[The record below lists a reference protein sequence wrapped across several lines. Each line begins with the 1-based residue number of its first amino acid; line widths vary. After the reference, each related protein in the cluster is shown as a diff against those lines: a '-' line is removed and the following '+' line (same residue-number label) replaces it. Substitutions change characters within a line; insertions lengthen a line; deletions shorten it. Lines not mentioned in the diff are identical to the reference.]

1 MQQAKSLFLY
11 LMGTKPDA
19 MLKITI
25 LVLFYFTFPLIIIY
39 MCKRWSVLKKLGS
52 IVLAYGFGLL
62 LGSIGILPQGSDAYR
77 LALQGK
83 AALPDTELQALLAA
97 GTISQ
102 YDSYVNSIAS
112 TQDLLVSVIV
122 PLAFPL
128 LLFSL
133 NIKRWLRF
141 AKEGFISMVLAL
153 ISVVAIVSSGY
164 FIFKNVV
171 PDSWKVAGMLVGVYT
186 GGTPN
191 LVSLKVALGVDPNLF
206 VMTSTYDMIV
216 GAITIIFFIT
226 IGPKI
231 FRAILPPFKHHG
243 DSGVT
248 DEMIE
253 EAESFE
259 DFTGMFR
266 KGRIFPLL
274 KALGLALLIFIVSF
288 GISLL
293 LPGVSQMVVV
303 ILSITTLA
311 VLASLINWINSI
323 EKTFQL
329 GMYFIL
335 VFSFTV
341 ASMADLKVIFSI
353 GFLGLF
359 GYITYA
365 YFGTL
370 LLHLLLSRIFKVNAD
385 DFLITTTAFVFS
397 PPFVPVV
404 AGALKNKDVII
415 TGITVGIIGYVIG
428 NYLGVALGYFLKA
441 F

>member
-1 MQQAKSLFLY
+1 M
-11 LMGTKPDA
+11 
-19 MLKITI
+19 KII
-25 LVLFYFTFPLIIIY
+25 LLILFYFTFPLVIIFL
-39 MCKRWSVLKKLGS
+39 CKKISILKKLGS
-52 IVLAYGFGLL
+52 IVLAYGFGLI
-62 LGSIGILPQGSDAYR
+62 LGSIGILPHGSDAYR
-77 LALQGK
+77 LALQGR
-83 AALPDTELQALLAA
+83 AALPDTELQALLDS
-97 GTISQ
+97 GTIKQ
-102 YDSYVNSIAS
+102 EDGYVNSIAS
-112 TQDLLVSVIV
+112 TQDMLVSIIV
-122 PLAFPL
+122 PLSFPL

-141 AKEGFISMVLAL
+141 AKEGFISMILAL
-153 ISVVAIVSSGY
+153 ISVIAIVASGY

-171 PDSWKVAGMLVGVYT
+171 PDCWKVAGMLVGVYT

-243 DSGVT
+243 DNEVT

-253 EAESFE
+253 EAEGFE
-259 DFTGMFR
+259 DFSGMFR
-266 KGRIFPLL
+266 KGRILPLL
-274 KALGLALLIFIVSF
+274 IALGIALLIFIASF
-288 GISLL
+288 GISML
-293 LPGVSQMVVV
+293 LPKVSQMVVV
-303 ILSITTLA
+303 ILSITTLGI
-311 VLASLINWINSI
+311 LGSLINWINKI
-323 EKTFQL
+323 EKSFQL

-335 VFSFTV
+335 VFSFAV
-341 ASMADLKVIFSI
+341 ASMADLRVVFSI

-359 GYITYA
+359 AYITYA

-370 LLHLLLSRIFKVNAD
+370 VLHILLSKIFNVNAD

-428 NYLGVALGYFLKA
+428 NYLGVGLGYFLKG

>member
-1 MQQAKSLFLY
+1 
-11 LMGTKPDA
+11 
-19 MLKITI
+19 MLKII
-25 LVLFYFTFPLIIIY
+25 LLVIFYFTFPLIIIHL
-39 MCKRWSVLKKLGS
+39 CKRWSFLNKLGS
-52 IVLAYGFGLL
+52 IVLAYGFGLI
-62 LGSIGILPQGSDAYR
+62 LGSVGILPQGSEAYH
-77 LALQGK
+77 LALQGR
-83 AALPDTELQALLAA
+83 AALPATEMQALLAS

-102 YDSYVNSIAS
+102 NDSYVNTVAS

-122 PLAFPL
+122 PLSFPL

-141 AKEGFISMVLAL
+141 AREGFISMILAL
-153 ISVVAIVSSGY
+153 VSVVVIVSSGY

-216 GAITIIFFIT
+216 GAITLIFFIT
-226 IGPKI
+226 AGPRI
-231 FRAILPPFKHHG
+231 FRALLPPFKHNG
-243 DSGVT
+243 DTEVT
-248 DEMIE
+248 DEMIH

-259 DFTGMFR
+259 DFSGMLK
-266 KGRIFPLL
+266 KGRLIPLI
-274 KALGLALLIFIVSF
+274 KALGLAILIFIASF

-293 LPGVSQMVVV
+293 LPGISQMVVV

-311 VLASLINWINSI
+311 ILASLINRINKI

-335 VFSFTV
+335 VFSLAV
-341 ASMADLKVIFSI
+341 ASMADLGVIFSI

-359 GYITYA
+359 GYISYA

-370 LLHLLLSRIFKVNAD
+370 ILHIILSKIFKVNAD

-428 NYLGVALGYFLKA
+428 NYLGVGLGYFLKG

>member
-1 MQQAKSLFLY
+1 MIKIVLLILLYFL
-11 LMGTKPDA
+11 
-19 MLKITI
+19 
-25 LVLFYFTFPLIIIY
+25 FPLVIIY
-39 MCKRWSVLKKLGS
+39 LCKRWSVLKKLGS
-52 IVLAYGFGLL
+52 IVLAYAFGLIF
-62 LGSIGILPQGSDAYR
+62 GSIGILPKGSDALY
-77 LALQGK
+77 LALQGRPSLPK
-83 AALPDTELQALLAA
+83 AEVETLISS
-97 GTISQ
+97 GTIDQ
-102 YDSYVNSIAS
+102 NDTYVNTILNA
-112 TQDLLVSVIV
+112 QDLLTSVVI

-133 NIKRWLRF
+133 NVKRWLKF
-141 AKEGFISMVLAL
+141 AREGLISMILAL
-153 ISVVAIVSSGY
+153 ISVVIIVSSGY
-164 FIFKNVV
+164 FIFKDVV
-171 PDSWKVAGMLVGVYT
+171 PDSWKVAGMLIGVYT

-206 VMTSTYDMIV
+206 LMTSTYDMIV

-226 IGPKI
+226 VGPRL
-231 FRAILPPFKHHG
+231 FRAILPPFKHLG
-243 DSGVT
+243 DSEDTTKAV
-248 DEMIE
+248 E

-259 DFTGMFR
+259 DFSGMFK
-266 KGRIFPLL
+266 KGRFFPLL
-274 KALGLALLIFIVSF
+274 GALGVSVLIFVMSF

-293 LPGVSQMVVV
+293 LPNISQMVVV

-311 VLASLINWINSI
+311 ILGSLITWLNKI

-335 VFSFTV
+335 VFSFAV
-341 ASMADLKVIFSI
+341 ASMANLQVIFSI

-359 GYITYA
+359 IYISYA

-370 LLHLLLSRIFKVNAD
+370 LLHLLLSKIFKVNAD

-415 TGITVGIIGYVIG
+415 TGITVGIIGYVLG
-428 NYLGVALGYFLKA
+428 NYLGVGLGYFLKG

>member
-1 MQQAKSLFLY
+1 MI
-11 LMGTKPDA
+11 
-19 MLKITI
+19 KII
-25 LVLFYFTFPLIIIY
+25 LLVLLYFTFPLVIIL
-39 MCKRWSVLKKLGS
+39 MCKRWSILKKLGS
-52 IVLAYGFGLL
+52 IVLAYGFGLI
-62 LGSIGILPQGSDAYR
+62 LGSSGIMPHGTDQYR
-77 LALQGK
+77 LALQGR
-83 AALPDTELQALLAA
+83 ASLPDTEMQALMAS

-102 YDSYVNSIAS
+102 GDVYVNNIAT
-112 TQDLLVSVIV
+112 TQDMLVSIIV
-122 PLAFPL
+122 PLSFPL

-133 NIKRWLRF
+133 NIRRWLRY
-141 AKEGFISMVLAL
+141 AKEGFISMILAL
-153 ISVVAIVSSGY
+153 ISVVAIVSSGF

-226 IGPKI
+226 LGPKV
-231 FRAILPPFKHHG
+231 FRAILPPFRYTG
-243 DSGVT
+243 QTGIS
-248 DEMIE
+248 DEMIH

-259 DFTGMFR
+259 DFSGMLK
-266 KGRIFPLL
+266 KGRIVPLL
-274 KALGLALLIFIVSF
+274 KALGLALIIFIASF

-293 LPGVSQMVVV
+293 LPDTSQMVVV
-303 ILSITTLA
+303 ILSITTLGII
-311 VLASLINWINSI
+311 ASLIERINKI
-323 EKTFQL
+323 EKTFQF

-335 VFSFTV
+335 VFSFAV

-359 GYITYA
+359 AYISYA
-365 YFGTL
+365 YFGSL
-370 LLHLLLSRIFKVNAD
+370 ILHLILSKIFRVNAD

-415 TGITVGIIGYVIG
+415 TGITVGIIGYIIG
-428 NYLGVALGYFLKA
+428 NYLGVGLGYFLKG

>member
-1 MQQAKSLFLY
+1 MI
-11 LMGTKPDA
+11 
-19 MLKITI
+19 KILL
-25 LVLFYFTFPLIIIY
+25 LVAFYFAFPLVIIS
-39 MCKRWSVLKKLGS
+39 MCKQWPVLKKVGS

-62 LGSIGILPQGSDAYR
+62 FGSLGILPGGSEAYN
-77 LALQGK
+77 LALQGR
-83 AALPDTELQALLAA
+83 AALPDAELKNLLAS
-97 GTISQ
+97 GVLTDT
-102 YDSYVNSIAS
+102 DSYVNTIAMV
-112 TQDLLVSVIV
+112 QDMLVSVVV
-122 PLAFPL
+122 PLSFPL

-133 NIKRWLRF
+133 NIRRWLRF

-153 ISVVAIVSSGY
+153 VSVVAIVISGF
-164 FIFKNVV
+164 FIFRNIV

-206 VMTSTYDMIV
+206 LMTSTYDMIV

-226 IGPKI
+226 AGPRV
-231 FRAILPPFKHHG
+231 FRAILPPFRHNG
-243 DSGVT
+243 NNDLT
-248 DEMIE
+248 DEAVAE
-253 EAESFE
+253 TESFE

-266 KGRIFPLL
+266 KGRLMPLL
-274 KALGLALLIFIVSF
+274 KALGIAVLIFIASF

-293 LPGVSQMVVV
+293 LPKVSQMVVV
-303 ILSITTLA
+303 ILSITTLGI
-311 VLASLINWINSI
+311 LGSLVPRINMI

-341 ASMADLKVIFSI
+341 ASMANLGVIFSI

-359 GYITYA
+359 AYISYA
-365 YFGTL
+365 YFGSL
-370 LLHLLLSRIFKVNAD
+370 FLHLLLSKIFRVNAD
-385 DFLITTTAFVFS
+385 DYLITTTAFVFS

-415 TGITVGIIGYVIG
+415 TGITVGIIGYIIG
-428 NYLGVALGYFLKA
+428 NYLGVGLGYFLKA

>member
-1 MQQAKSLFLY
+1 M
-11 LMGTKPDA
+11 
-19 MLKITI
+19 
-25 LVLFYFTFPLIIIY
+25 
-39 MCKRWSVLKKLGS
+39 
-52 IVLAYGFGLL
+52 LAYGFGLI
-62 LGSIGILPQGSDAYR
+62 LGSSGIMPHGTDQYR
-77 LALQGK
+77 LALQGR
-83 AALPDTELQALLAA
+83 ASLPDTEMQALMAS

-102 YDSYVNSIAS
+102 GDVYVNNIAT
-112 TQDLLVSVIV
+112 TQDMLVSIIV
-122 PLAFPL
+122 PLSFPL

-133 NIKRWLRF
+133 NIRRWLRY
-141 AKEGFISMVLAL
+141 AKEGFISMILAL
-153 ISVVAIVSSGY
+153 ISVVAIVSSGF

-226 IGPKI
+226 LGPKV
-231 FRAILPPFKHHG
+231 FRAILPPFRYTG
-243 DSGVT
+243 QTGIS
-248 DEMIE
+248 DEMIH

-259 DFTGMFR
+259 DFSGMLK
-266 KGRIFPLL
+266 KGRIVPLL
-274 KALGLALLIFIVSF
+274 KALGLALIIFIASF

-293 LPGVSQMVVV
+293 LPDTSQMVVV
-303 ILSITTLA
+303 ILSITTLGII
-311 VLASLINWINSI
+311 ASLIERINKI
-323 EKTFQL
+323 EKTFQF

-335 VFSFTV
+335 VFSFAV

-359 GYITYA
+359 AYISYA
-365 YFGTL
+365 YFGSL
-370 LLHLLLSRIFKVNAD
+370 ILHLILSKIFRVNAD

-415 TGITVGIIGYVIG
+415 TGITVGIIGYIIG
-428 NYLGVALGYFLKA
+428 NYLGVGLGYFLKG

>member
-1 MQQAKSLFLY
+1 MFKV
-11 LMGTKPDA
+11 
-19 MLKITI
+19 I
-25 LVLFYFTFPLIIIY
+25 LLLIFYFAFPLVIIY
-39 MCKRWSVLKKLGS
+39 MCKRWSFLKKLGS
-52 IVLAYGFGLL
+52 IVLAYGFGLI
-62 LGSIGILPQGSDAYR
+62 LGSTGLLPQGSDAYK
-77 LALQGK
+77 LALQGR
-83 AALPDTELQALLAA
+83 AALPDQEMQALLGA

-102 YDSYVNSIAS
+102 GDTYVNSIAS
-112 TQDLLVSVIV
+112 SQDMLVSVIV

-133 NIKRWLRF
+133 NIKRWLHF
-141 AKEGFISMVLAL
+141 AKEGFISMILAL
-153 ISVVAIVSSGY
+153 ISVIAIVSSGY

-216 GAITIIFFIT
+216 GAITIVFFIT
-226 IGPKI
+226 AGPRL
-231 FRAILPPFKHHG
+231 FRAILPPFKHIA
-243 DSGVT
+243 DTDLT

-253 EAESFE
+253 ETESFE

-266 KGRIFPLL
+266 KGRMLPLL
-274 KALGLALLIFIVSF
+274 KALGLALLIFITSF
-288 GISLL
+288 AISLL
-293 LPGVSQMVVV
+293 LPKISQMVVV

-311 VLASLINWINSI
+311 ILASLINWINKI

-341 ASMADLKVIFSI
+341 ASMADLGVIFSI

-359 GYITYA
+359 AYISYA

-370 LLHLLLSRIFKVNAD
+370 ILHLLLSKIFKINSD

-415 TGITVGIIGYVIG
+415 TGITVGILGYIIG
-428 NYLGVALGYFLKA
+428 NYLGVGLAYFLKG

>member
-1 MQQAKSLFLY
+1 
-11 LMGTKPDA
+11 
-19 MLKITI
+19 
-25 LVLFYFTFPLIIIY
+25 
-39 MCKRWSVLKKLGS
+39 
-52 IVLAYGFGLL
+52 
-62 LGSIGILPQGSDAYR
+62 
-77 LALQGK
+77 LQGR
-83 AALPDTELQALLAA
+83 ASLPDTEMQALMAS

-102 YDSYVNSIAS
+102 GDVYVNNIAT
-112 TQDLLVSVIV
+112 TQDMLVSIIV
-122 PLAFPL
+122 PLSFPL

-133 NIKRWLRF
+133 NIRRWLRY
-141 AKEGFISMVLAL
+141 AKEGFISMILAL
-153 ISVVAIVSSGY
+153 ISVVAIVSSGF

-226 IGPKI
+226 LGPKV
-231 FRAILPPFKHHG
+231 FRAILPPFRYTG
-243 DSGVT
+243 QTGIS
-248 DEMIE
+248 DEMIH

-259 DFTGMFR
+259 DFSGMLK
-266 KGRIFPLL
+266 KGRIVPLL
-274 KALGLALLIFIVSF
+274 KALGLALIIFIASF

-293 LPGVSQMVVV
+293 LPDTSQMVVV
-303 ILSITTLA
+303 ILSITTLGII
-311 VLASLINWINSI
+311 ASLIERINKI
-323 EKTFQL
+323 EKTFQF

-335 VFSFTV
+335 VFSFAV

-359 GYITYA
+359 AYISYA
-365 YFGTL
+365 YFGSL
-370 LLHLLLSRIFKVNAD
+370 ILHLILSKIFRVNAD

-415 TGITVGIIGYVIG
+415 TGITVGIIGYIIG
-428 NYLGVALGYFLKA
+428 NYLGVGLGYFLKG

>member
-1 MQQAKSLFLY
+1 MV
-11 LMGTKPDA
+11 
-19 MLKITI
+19 KII
-25 LVLFYFTFPLIIIY
+25 LLLILYFTFPLVIIY
-39 MCKRWSVLKKLGS
+39 MCRRWSALKKLGT
-52 IVLAYGFGLL
+52 IVLAYGFGIV
-62 LGSIGILPQGSDAYR
+62 LGSSGILPQGSDAYK
-77 LALQGK
+77 LALQGR
-83 AALPDTELQALLAA
+83 AALPGTEIETLRAA

-102 YDSYVNSIAS
+102 NDDYVNSIA
-112 TQDLLVSVIV
+112 TAQDMLVSIIV

-133 NIKRWLRF
+133 NIKKWLRF
-141 AKEGFISMVLAL
+141 ARDGFISMVLAI
-153 ISVVAIVSSGY
+153 ISVVVIVSSGY

-206 VMTSTYDMIV
+206 VITSTYDMIV

-226 IGPKI
+226 IGPRL
-231 FRAILPPFKHHG
+231 FRSILPPFKHG
-243 DSGVT
+243 GNVELT
-248 DEMIE
+248 DEIAE
-253 EAESFE
+253 EAESFD
-259 DFTGMFR
+259 DFSGMLQ
-266 KGRIFPLL
+266 KGRAFPLL
-274 KALGLALLIFIVSF
+274 KALGLALGIFIISF

-293 LPGVSQMVVV
+293 LPKISQMVVV

-311 VLASLINWINSI
+311 VLASLVNWINKI

-335 VFSFTV
+335 VFSFAV
-341 ASMADLKVIFSI
+341 ASMADMKVIFSI

-359 GYITYA
+359 AYISYA
-365 YFGTL
+365 YFGSL
-370 LLHLLLSRIFKVNAD
+370 ILHLILSKIFKVNAD
-385 DFLITTTAFVFS
+385 DFLITTTAFIFS

-415 TGITVGIIGYVIG
+415 TGITVGILGYIIG
-428 NYLGVALGYFLKA
+428 NYLGVGLGYFLKG

>member
-1 MQQAKSLFLY
+1 MI
-11 LMGTKPDA
+11 
-19 MLKITI
+19 KII
-25 LVLFYFTFPLIIIY
+25 LLILFYFAFPLIIIF
-39 MCKRWSVLKKLGS
+39 MCKKWSGLKKLGS
-52 IVLAYGFGLL
+52 IVLAYAFGLI
-62 LGSIGILPQGSDAYR
+62 LGSSGILPQGSEPYK
-77 LALQGK
+77 LALQGR
-83 AALPDTELQALLAA
+83 AALPGTEMEALMAA

-102 YDSYVNSIAS
+102 GDSYVNSIAS
-112 TQDLLVSVIV
+112 AQDMLVSVIV
-122 PLAFPL
+122 PLSFPL

-133 NIKRWLRF
+133 NIRRWLRF
-141 AKEGFISMVLAL
+141 AKDGFISMALAL
-153 ISVVAIVSSGY
+153 VSVVIIVSSGY
-164 FIFKNVV
+164 FIFKHVV

-226 IGPKI
+226 AGPKI
-231 FRAILPPFKHHG
+231 FRAILPPFKHDVVSEG
-243 DSGVT
+243 IGK
-248 DEMIE
+248 DEVAA

-259 DFTGMFR
+259 DYSGMLKR
-266 KGRIFPLL
+266 GRVIPLL

-293 LPGVSQMVVV
+293 LPNVSQMVVV

-311 VLASLINWINSI
+311 ILASLVPWINKI

-341 ASMADLKVIFSI
+341 ASMADLKVMFSI

-359 GYITYA
+359 AYISYA
-365 YFGTL
+365 YFGSL
-370 LLHLLLSRIFKVNAD
+370 ILHLVLSKIFRVNAD

-428 NYLGVALGYFLKA
+428 NYLGVGLGYFLKG

>member
-1 MQQAKSLFLY
+1 M
-11 LMGTKPDA
+11 MI
-19 MLKITI
+19 KILLLI
-25 LVLFYFTFPLIIIY
+25 LFYFAFPLVIIY

-62 LGSIGILPQGSDAYR
+62 LGSIGLFPRGSDAYN
-77 LALQGK
+77 LALQGR
-83 AALPDTELQALLAA
+83 AALPDSEMQALLGA
-97 GTISQ
+97 GKISQ
-102 YDSYVNSIAS
+102 GDSYVNSIAS
-112 TQDLLVSVIV
+112 AQDMLVSVIV
-122 PLAFPL
+122 PLSFPL

-133 NIKRWLRF
+133 NIKRWLRY
-141 AKEGFISMVLAL
+141 AKEGFISMILAL
-153 ISVVAIVSSGY
+153 ISVIAIVSSGY

-171 PDSWKVAGMLVGVYT
+171 PESWKVAGMLVGVYT

-226 IGPKI
+226 VGPRV
-231 FRAILPPFKHHG
+231 FRAILPPFIKHG
-243 DSGVT
+243 ETEVT
-248 DEMIE
+248 NEMIE

-259 DFTGMFR
+259 DFTGMLR
-266 KGRIFPLL
+266 KGRLIPLL
-274 KALGLALLIFIVSF
+274 KAFGLALLIFILSF
-288 GISLL
+288 CISLL

-311 VLASLINWINSI
+311 ILASLIDRINRI

-341 ASMADLKVIFSI
+341 ASMADLGVIFSI

-359 GYITYA
+359 AYISYA

-370 LLHLLLSRIFKVNAD
+370 ILHIILSKIFRVNAD

-428 NYLGVALGYFLKA
+428 NYLGVGLGYFLKG

>member
-1 MQQAKSLFLY
+1 M
-11 LMGTKPDA
+11 M
-19 MLKITI
+19 KII
-25 LVLFYFTFPLIIIY
+25 LLVLFYFTFPLVIIY
-39 MCKRWSVLKKLGS
+39 LCKRWSFLNKLGS
-52 IVLAYGFGLL
+52 IVLAYGFGLI
-62 LGSIGILPQGSDAYR
+62 LGSIGILPRGSEAYQV
-77 LALQGK
+77 ALQGR
-83 AALPDTELQALLAA
+83 AALPDTEIQALLAS
-97 GTISQ
+97 GTIDQ
-102 YDSYVNSIAS
+102 GDAYVNSIAS
-112 TQDLLVSVIV
+112 TQDMMVSVIV
-122 PLAFPL
+122 PLSFPL

-133 NIKRWLRF
+133 NIKRWFRF
-141 AKEGFISMVLAL
+141 AREGFISMILAL
-153 ISVVAIVSSGY
+153 ISVVVIVSSGY

-226 IGPKI
+226 AGPKI
-231 FRAILPPFKHHG
+231 FRAILPPFKHNG
-243 DSGVT
+243 ETEVT
-248 DEMIE
+248 DELMH

-259 DFTGMFR
+259 DFSGMLV
-266 KGRIFPLL
+266 KGRIVPLL
-274 KALGLALLIFIVSF
+274 KALGLALLIFVLSYV
-288 GISLL
+288 ISLL
-293 LPGVSQMVVV
+293 LPKISQMVVV
-303 ILSITTLA
+303 ILSITTFA
-311 VLASLINWINSI
+311 ILASLISWINRI

-335 VFSFTV
+335 VFSFAV
-341 ASMADLKVIFSI
+341 ASMADLSVIFSI

-359 GYITYA
+359 AYISYA

-370 LLHLLLSRIFKVNAD
+370 ILHIILSKIFRINAD

-404 AGALKNKDVII
+404 AAALKNKDVII

-428 NYLGVALGYFLKA
+428 NYLGVGLGYFLKGVSL
-441 F
+441 

>member
-1 MQQAKSLFLY
+1 
-11 LMGTKPDA
+11 
-19 MLKITI
+19 
-25 LVLFYFTFPLIIIY
+25 
-39 MCKRWSVLKKLGS
+39 
-52 IVLAYGFGLL
+52 
-62 LGSIGILPQGSDAYR
+62 
-77 LALQGK
+77 
-83 AALPDTELQALLAA
+83 
-97 GTISQ
+97 
-102 YDSYVNSIAS
+102 
-112 TQDLLVSVIV
+112 
-122 PLAFPL
+122 

-141 AKEGFISMVLAL
+141 AKEGFISMILAL
-153 ISVVAIVSSGY
+153 ISVIAIVASGY

-171 PDSWKVAGMLVGVYT
+171 PDCWKVAGMLVGVYT

-243 DSGVT
+243 DNEVT

-253 EAESFE
+253 EAEGFE
-259 DFTGMFR
+259 DFSGMFR
-266 KGRIFPLL
+266 KGRILPLL
-274 KALGLALLIFIVSF
+274 IALGIALLIFIASF
-288 GISLL
+288 GISML
-293 LPGVSQMVVV
+293 LPKVSQMVVV
-303 ILSITTLA
+303 ILSITTLGI
-311 VLASLINWINSI
+311 LGSLINWINKI
-323 EKTFQL
+323 EKSFQL

-335 VFSFTV
+335 VFSFAV
-341 ASMADLKVIFSI
+341 ASMADLRVVFSI

-359 GYITYA
+359 AYITYA

-370 LLHLLLSRIFKVNAD
+370 VLHILLSKIFNVNAD

-428 NYLGVALGYFLKA
+428 NYLGVGLGYFLKG

>member
-1 MQQAKSLFLY
+1 MI
-11 LMGTKPDA
+11 
-19 MLKITI
+19 KIVL
-25 LVLFYFTFPLIIIY
+25 LVLFYFTFPLVIIY
-39 MCKRWSVLKKLGS
+39 VCKRWSILKKTGS
-52 IVLAYGFGLL
+52 IVLAYGFGLII
-62 LGSIGILPQGSDAYR
+62 GSIGILPQGSDSYR
-77 LALQGK
+77 LALQGR
-83 AALPDTELQALLAA
+83 AALPKPELESLLGS

-102 YDSYVNSIAS
+102 DDSYVNSIAS
-112 TQDLLVSVIV
+112 AQDMLVSIIV
-122 PLAFPL
+122 PLSFPL

-141 AKEGFISMVLAL
+141 AKEGFISMILAL
-153 ISVVAIVSSGY
+153 ISVVVIVSSGY

-226 IGPKI
+226 VGPGI
-231 FRAILPPFKHHG
+231 FRAILPPFKHNG
-243 DSGVT
+243 GTELT
-248 DEMIE
+248 DEIIKE
-253 EAESFE
+253 TESFE
-259 DFTGMFR
+259 DFSGMFR
-266 KGRIFPLL
+266 KGRLLPLL
-274 KALGLALLIFIVSF
+274 KALGLALLIFIASF
-288 GISLL
+288 GVSLL
-293 LPGVSQMVVV
+293 MPGISQMVVV
-303 ILSITTLA
+303 ILSITTLSII
-311 VLASLINWINSI
+311 ASLINWINKI

-335 VFSFTV
+335 VFSFTI
-341 ASMADLKVIFSI
+341 ASMADLGVVFSI

-359 GYITYA
+359 AYISYA

-370 LLHLLLSRIFKVNAD
+370 ILHLLLSRIFRVNAD

-428 NYLGVALGYFLKA
+428 NYLGVGLGYFLKG

>member
-1 MQQAKSLFLY
+1 MIKLIL
-11 LMGTKPDA
+11 
-19 MLKITI
+19 
-25 LVLFYFTFPLIIIY
+25 LVLFYFTFPLVIIY
-39 MCKRWSVLKKLGS
+39 MCKRWSILKKLGS
-52 IVLAYGFGLL
+52 IVLAYGFGLIF
-62 LGSIGILPQGSDAYR
+62 GSIGILPQGSDAYR
-77 LALQGK
+77 LALQGR
-83 AALPDTELQALLAA
+83 AALPDTEMQSLLAA
-97 GTISQ
+97 GTLSQ
-102 YDSYVNSIAS
+102 NDNYVNSIAS
-112 TQDLLVSVIV
+112 IQDMLISLIV
-122 PLAFPL
+122 PLSFPL

-141 AKEGFISMVLAL
+141 AKEGFISMILAL

-226 IGPKI
+226 VGPRL
-231 FRAILPPFKHHG
+231 FRAILPPFRHYG
-243 DSGVT
+243 EVAGT
-248 DEMIE
+248 DEAIE
-253 EAESFE
+253 ETESFE
-259 DFTGMFR
+259 DFSGMFR
-266 KGRIFPLL
+266 KGRLLPLI
-274 KALGLALLIFIVSF
+274 KALFLALLIFILSF

-293 LPGVSQMVVV
+293 LPKISQMVVV

-311 VLASLINWINSI
+311 IFASLINWINKI

-335 VFSFTV
+335 VFSFAV
-341 ASMADLKVIFSI
+341 ASMADLGIIFSI

-359 GYITYA
+359 GYISYA
-365 YFGTL
+365 YFGSL
-370 LLHLLLSRIFKVNAD
+370 LLHLLLSKIFRVNAD

-428 NYLGVALGYFLKA
+428 NYLGVGLGYFLKG

>member
-1 MQQAKSLFLY
+1 MI
-11 LMGTKPDA
+11 
-19 MLKITI
+19 KILL
-25 LVLFYFTFPLIIIY
+25 LVVFYFAFPLVIIY
-39 MCKRWSVLKKLGS
+39 LCKKWSILKKLGS
-52 IVLAYGFGLL
+52 IVLAYGFGLI
-62 LGSIGILPQGSDAYR
+62 LGSTGILPHGSDAYR
-77 LALQGK
+77 LALQGR
-83 AALPDTELQALLAA
+83 AALKDTEMKALLDS

-102 YDSYVNSIAS
+102 GDSFVNSIAA
-112 TQDLLVSVIV
+112 TQDLLVSIIV
-122 PLAFPL
+122 PLSFPL

-133 NIKRWLRF
+133 NIKRWIRF
-141 AKEGFISMVLAL
+141 AREGFISMILAL
-153 ISVVAIVSSGY
+153 ISVIIIVSSGY
-164 FIFKNVV
+164 LIFRKIV

-216 GAITIIFFIT
+216 GAITLIFFIT
-226 IGPKI
+226 IGPRL
-231 FRAILPPFKHHG
+231 FRAFLPPFRHTMSTEVSDKI
-243 DSGVT
+243 
-248 DEMIE
+248 IE

-259 DFTGMFR
+259 DYSGMFR
-266 KGRIFPLL
+266 KDRITPLIKSL
-274 KALGLALLIFIVSF
+274 ALALLIFIVSF

-293 LPGVSQMVVV
+293 IPKVSQMVVV
-303 ILSITTLA
+303 ILSITTLGI
-311 VLASLINWINSI
+311 LASLINWINKI

-335 VFSFTV
+335 VFSFIV
-341 ASMADLKVIFSI
+341 ASMANLGVVFSI

-359 GYITYA
+359 AYISYA

-370 LLHLLLSRIFKVNAD
+370 ILHILLSKIFKVNAD

-404 AGALKNKDVII
+404 AGAFKNKDVIL

-428 NYLGVALGYFLKA
+428 NYLGVALAYFLKG

>member
-1 MQQAKSLFLY
+1 
-11 LMGTKPDA
+11 
-19 MLKITI
+19 MLKII
-25 LVLFYFTFPLIIIY
+25 LLVLFYFTFPLVIIY
-39 MCKRWSVLKKLGS
+39 LCKRWSVLKKLGS

-77 LALQGK
+77 LALQGR
-83 AALPDTELQALLAA
+83 AALPDTEMQALLAS

-102 YDSYVNSIAS
+102 DDSYVNSIAS
-112 TQDLLVSVIV
+112 TQDMLVSVIV

-141 AKEGFISMVLAL
+141 AREGFVSMILAL

-164 FIFKNVV
+164 FIFRNVV

-226 IGPKI
+226 VGPKI
-231 FRAILPPFKHHG
+231 FRAILPPFKHNR
-243 DSGVT
+243 DTEVT

-266 KGRIFPLL
+266 KGRFIPLL
-274 KALGLALLIFIVSF
+274 KALGLALLIFIASF

-293 LPGVSQMVVV
+293 LPKVSQMVVV
-303 ILSITTLA
+303 ILSITTIA
-311 VLASLINWINSI
+311 ILASLINWINKI

-341 ASMADLKVIFSI
+341 ASMADLGVIFSI

-359 GYITYA
+359 GYISYA

-370 LLHLLLSRIFKVNAD
+370 ILHLILSKIFKVNAD

-428 NYLGVALGYFLKA
+428 NYLGVGLGYFLKG

>member
-1 MQQAKSLFLY
+1 MI
-11 LMGTKPDA
+11 
-19 MLKITI
+19 KITVLI
-25 LVLFYFTFPLIIIY
+25 LFYFCFPLVIILL
-39 MCKRWSVLKKLGS
+39 CKQWPVLKKLGS

-62 LGSIGILPQGSDAYR
+62 FGSTGILPEGSDAFHF
-77 LALQGK
+77 ALQGRASLPETELMALK
-83 AALPDTELQALLAA
+83 AA
-97 GTISQ
+97 GKIS
-102 YDSYVNSIAS
+102 DSDIFVNKIAS
-112 TQDLLVSVIV
+112 SQDLLVSVIV
-122 PLAFPL
+122 PLSFPL

-133 NIKRWLRF
+133 NIRRWLRF
-141 AKEGFISMVLAL
+141 AKDGFISMILAL
-153 ISVVAIVSSGY
+153 ISVVAVVISGF
-164 FIFKNVV
+164 FIFKDIV

-191 LVSLKVALGVDPNLF
+191 LVSLKVALGIDPNLF

-226 IGPKI
+226 AGPRI
-231 FRAILPPFKHHG
+231 FRAILPPFKPQG
-243 DSGVT
+243 N
-248 DEMIE
+248 DEINE
-253 EAESFE
+253 KALQEAESFE
-259 DFTGMFR
+259 DFTGMF
-266 KGRIFPLL
+266 KNGRIIPLS
-274 KALGLALLIFIVSF
+274 KAMGLSLLIFIIAF

-311 VLASLINWINSI
+311 VVASLVDRINKI

-341 ASMADLKVIFSI
+341 ASMANLSVIFSI

-359 GYITYA
+359 GYISYA
-365 YFGTL
+365 YFGSL
-370 LLHLLLSRIFKVNAD
+370 FLHLILSKIFRVNAD

-415 TGITVGIIGYVIG
+415 TGITVGIIGYIIG
-428 NYLGVALGYFLKA
+428 NYLGVGLGYFLKG

>member
-1 MQQAKSLFLY
+1 M
-11 LMGTKPDA
+11 
-19 MLKITI
+19 KII
-25 LVLFYFTFPLIIIY
+25 FLVLFYFLFPFVIIY
-39 MCKRWSVLKKLGS
+39 MCKRWPVLKKLGS
-52 IVLAYGFGLL
+52 IVLAYGFGLI
-62 LGSIGILPQGSDAYR
+62 LGSSGLLPHGSEAYR
-77 LALQGK
+77 MALQGR
-83 AALPDTELQALLAA
+83 AALPDTEMRVLLDS

-102 YDSYVNSIAS
+102 DDSYVNSIAS
-112 TQDLLVSVIV
+112 TQDMLVSIIV
-122 PLAFPL
+122 PLSFPL

-141 AKEGFISMVLAL
+141 AKEGFISMILAL
-153 ISVVAIVSSGY
+153 ISVIAIVSSGY

-171 PDSWKVAGMLVGVYT
+171 PDCWKVAGMLVGVYT
-186 GGTPN
+186 GGTPT
-191 LVSLKVALGVDPNLF
+191 LVSLKVALGVNPNLF

-226 IGPKI
+226 IGPRI

-243 DSGVT
+243 DTEVT
-248 DEMIE
+248 DEIIG

-259 DFTGMFR
+259 DFSGMFR
-266 KGRIFPLL
+266 KGRILPLL
-274 KALGLALLIFIVSF
+274 IALGIALLIFIASF
-288 GISLL
+288 GISML
-293 LPGVSQMVVV
+293 LPKVSQMVVV
-303 ILSITTLA
+303 ILSITTLGI
-311 VLASLINWINSI
+311 LGSLINWINKI
-323 EKTFQL
+323 EKSFQL

-335 VFSFTV
+335 VFSFAV
-341 ASMADLKVIFSI
+341 ASMADLRVVFSI

-359 GYITYA
+359 AYITYA

-370 LLHLLLSRIFKVNAD
+370 VLHILLSKIFNVNAD

-428 NYLGVALGYFLKA
+428 NYLGVGLGYFLKG

>member
-1 MQQAKSLFLY
+1 MI
-11 LMGTKPDA
+11 
-19 MLKITI
+19 KII
-25 LVLFYFTFPLIIIY
+25 LLVLFYFTFPLVIIY
-39 MCKRWSVLKKLGS
+39 MCKKWSVLMKLGS

-62 LGSIGILPQGSDAYR
+62 FGSIGILPQGSDAYK
-77 LALQGK
+77 LALQGR
-83 AALPDTELQALLAA
+83 ASLPKPEMETLFSS

-102 YDSYVNSIAS
+102 EDYYVNKIAS
-112 TQDLLVSVIV
+112 TQDMLISVIV

-133 NIKRWLRF
+133 NIKRWLRY
-141 AKEGFISMVLAL
+141 AKAGFISMLLAL
-153 ISVVAIVSSGY
+153 VSVIVIIISGF
-164 FIFKNVV
+164 FIFENVI

-206 VMTSTYDMIV
+206 VMTSTYDMIL

-226 IGPKI
+226 LGPTV
-231 FRAILPPFKHHG
+231 FRAILPKFKHIKEEE
-243 DSGVT
+243 STEVN
-248 DEMIE
+248 IA

-259 DFTGMFR
+259 DFSGMFR
-266 KGRIFPLL
+266 KGRLVPLIQS
-274 KALGLALLIFIVSF
+274 LGIALLIFIASF

-293 LPGVSQMVVV
+293 LPGISQMVVV

-311 VLASLINWINSI
+311 IIASLVTWINKI

-335 VFSFTV
+335 VFSLTV
-341 ASMADLKVIFSI
+341 ASMADVKTIFSI
-353 GFLGLF
+353 GYLGLF
-359 GYITYA
+359 TYISYA
-365 YFGTL
+365 YFGSL
-370 LLHLLLSRIFKVNAD
+370 FLHLLLAKIFRINAD
-385 DFLITTTAFVFS
+385 DYLITTTAFVFS

-415 TGITVGIIGYVIG
+415 TGITVGIVGYIVG
-428 NYLGVALGYFLKA
+428 NYLGVALAYFLKG

>member
-1 MQQAKSLFLY
+1 MI
-11 LMGTKPDA
+11 
-19 MLKITI
+19 KII
-25 LVLFYFTFPLIIIY
+25 LLVIFYFVFPLVIIFL
-39 MCKRWSVLKKLGS
+39 CKKWSVLKKLGS
-52 IVLAYGFGLL
+52 IVLAYGFGLIF
-62 LGSIGILPQGSDAYR
+62 GSIGILPQGSEVYK
-77 LALQGK
+77 LSLQGR
-83 AALPDTELQALLAA
+83 AALPDTEMEALIAS
-97 GTISQ
+97 GTIGQ
-102 YDSYVNSIAS
+102 DDTYVNSIAS
-112 TQDLLVSVIV
+112 TQDLLISIIV

-141 AKEGFISMVLAL
+141 AKQGFISMILAL

-164 FIFKNVV
+164 LIFKNIV

-226 IGPKI
+226 VGPKL
-231 FRAILPPFKHHG
+231 FRAILPPFKH
-243 DSGVT
+243 SGETEAT
-248 DEMIE
+248 DAMIE

-266 KGRIFPLL
+266 KGRFLPLL
-274 KALGLALLIFIVSF
+274 KALGLALIIFISSF

-293 LPGVSQMVVV
+293 MPGISQMVVV

-311 VLASLINWINSI
+311 ILASLINWINKI

-341 ASMADLKVIFSI
+341 ASMADLGVIFSI

-359 GYITYA
+359 AYITYA

-370 LLHLLLSRIFKVNAD
+370 FLHLILSKIFKVNAD

-428 NYLGVALGYFLKA
+428 NYLGVALGYFLKGL
-441 F
+441 

>member
-1 MQQAKSLFLY
+1 MH
-11 LMGTKPDA
+11 
-19 MLKITI
+19 
-25 LVLFYFTFPLIIIY
+25 
-39 MCKRWSVLKKLGS
+39 
-52 IVLAYGFGLL
+52 
-62 LGSIGILPQGSDAYR
+62 
-77 LALQGK
+77 
-83 AALPDTELQALLAA
+83 ALLDL

-102 YDSYVNSIAS
+102 DDSYVNSIAS
-112 TQDLLVSVIV
+112 TQDLLVSIIV
-122 PLAFPL
+122 PLSFPL

-141 AKEGFISMVLAL
+141 AKEGFISMILAL
-153 ISVVAIVSSGY
+153 ISVIAIVSSGY

-171 PDSWKVAGMLVGVYT
+171 PDCWKVAGMLVGVYT

-226 IGPKI
+226 IGPRI

-243 DSGVT
+243 DTEVT
-248 DEMIE
+248 DEMIK

-259 DFTGMFR
+259 DFSGMLR
-266 KGRIFPLL
+266 KGRILPLL
-274 KALGLALLIFIVSF
+274 MALGIALLIFIASF

-293 LPGVSQMVVV
+293 LPRVSQMVVV
-303 ILSITTLA
+303 ILSITTLGI
-311 VLASLINWINSI
+311 LGSLINRINKI
-323 EKTFQL
+323 EKSFQL

-335 VFSFTV
+335 VFSFAV
-341 ASMADLKVIFSI
+341 ASMADLRVVFNI

-359 GYITYA
+359 GYISYA

-370 LLHLLLSRIFKVNAD
+370 FLHILLSKIFKVNAD

-428 NYLGVALGYFLKA
+428 NYLGVGLGYFLKG

>member
-1 MQQAKSLFLY
+1 MI
-11 LMGTKPDA
+11 
-19 MLKITI
+19 KII
-25 LVLFYFTFPLIIIY
+25 LLVLFYFAFPLVIIY
-39 MCKRWSVLKKLGS
+39 MCKKWSGLKKLGS
-52 IVLAYGFGLL
+52 IVLAYAFGLI
-62 LGSIGILPQGSDAYR
+62 LGSSGVLPQGSDSYK
-77 LALQGK
+77 LALQGR
-83 AALPDTELQALLAA
+83 AALPSTEMEALMAS

-102 YDSYVNSIAS
+102 GDSYVNSIAS
-112 TQDLLVSVIV
+112 AQDMLVSVIV
-122 PLAFPL
+122 PLSFPL

-133 NIKRWLRF
+133 NIRRWLRF
-141 AKEGFISMVLAL
+141 AKDGFISMVLAL
-153 ISVVAIVSSGY
+153 VSVVVIVTSGY
-164 FIFKNVV
+164 FIFKHVV

-226 IGPKI
+226 AGPRI
-231 FRAILPPFKHHG
+231 FRAILPPFKHNG
-243 DSGVT
+243 DAERT
-248 DEMIE
+248 DVELA

-259 DFTGMFR
+259 DYSGMLKR
-266 KGRIFPLL
+266 GRIIPLL
-274 KALGLALLIFIVSF
+274 KALGLALLIFVIAFV
-288 GISLL
+288 ISLL
-293 LPGVSQMVVV
+293 LPKVSQMVVV

-311 VLASLINWINSI
+311 IIASLVPWINKI

-341 ASMADLKVIFSI
+341 ASMADLKVMFSI

-359 GYITYA
+359 AYISYA
-365 YFGTL
+365 YFGSL
-370 LLHLLLSRIFKVNAD
+370 ILHLILSKIFKVNAD

-428 NYLGVALGYFLKA
+428 NYLGVGLGYFLKG